1 MPVSPQPRAFL
12 GPLCGVLL
20 VLGVSSAAHAQ
31 GHVFGTVKDPDD
43 RPIKGAT
50 ITAENPNAA
59 PSSATSTTDAKGRFA
74 FLGLRGGLWTMTV
87 KAPGFE
93 TLKTETTTR
102 SLGPNAPLQVT
113 LVPQLEILPLSPVA
127 SLDVVSLRRRLDEA
141 SALESAGKLD
151 DAIKSYRA
159 IAVDLP
165 ALTAVHLELGILY
178 ERTHDVAAA
187 AAEYRLVLKTD
198 PENAKALAAL
208 DRLPRQ

>member
-74 FLGLRGGLWTMTV
+74 FLGLRGGLWTIV

-102 SLGPNAPLQVT
+102 SLGPT
-113 LVPQLEILPLSPVA
+113 
-127 SLDVVSLRRRLDEA
+127 RRCR
-141 SALESAGKLD
+141 
-151 DAIKSYRA
+151 
-159 IAVDLP
+159 
-165 ALTAVHLELGILY
+165 
-178 ERTHDVAAA
+178 
-187 AAEYRLVLKTD
+187 
-198 PENAKALAAL
+198 
-208 DRLPRQ
+208 